1 MSDNYEERKQARID
15 RYKDRAQNAEKRG
28 DQLYES
34 GMSALRQIPFGQP
47 IMIGHHSEKRDRNFR
62 ALAGAKIDKA
72 MGEREK
78 ASYYEEKAQAAEN
91 NIAISSDD
99 PEAIVKLQEKIEAAE
114 EIQVIM
120 KAANKIIQKK
130 KLSDEEKIIE
140 LVKIDKISKETAKL
154 LLAGDCMGYIG
165 FPSYKLINNN
175 ANIRRMKERI
185 AHLKRVSTQETT
197 ELKIGDVTI
206 CDNVEENRVQ
216 IFFPGKPNEEI
227 RSFLKSNGFRWC
239 RYNSAW
245 QRHRSTRAQY
255 LAKEAAKMACNR

>member
-1 MSDNYEERKQARID
+1 MSSNYEERKQDRID
-15 RYKDRAQNAEKRG
+15 RYRERAENATTRSNN
-28 DQLYES
+28 LYDS
-34 GMSALRQIPFGQP
+34 GMSSLKQIPFGQP
-47 IMIGHHSEKRDRNFR
+47 ILVGHHSEKADRNFR
-62 ALAGAKIDKA
+62 ARAGAKIDRSMA
-72 MGEREK
+72 ERDK

-91 NIAISSDD
+91 NTAISSDD
-99 PEAIVKLQEKIEAAE
+99 PEAVVKLQEKLNQAE

-154 LLAGDCMGYIG
+154 LLAGDCMGCIG

-197 ELKIGDVTI
+197 ELKIGNVTI

-216 IFFPGKPNEEI
+216 IFFPGKPSEEI

-245 QRHRSTRAQY
+245 QRHRSTWAQN
-255 LAKEAAKMACNR
+255 LAKEAVKM